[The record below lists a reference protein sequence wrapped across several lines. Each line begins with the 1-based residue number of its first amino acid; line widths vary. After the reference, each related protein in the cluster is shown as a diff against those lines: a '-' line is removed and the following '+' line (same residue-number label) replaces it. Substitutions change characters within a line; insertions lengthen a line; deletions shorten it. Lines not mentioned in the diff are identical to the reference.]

1 MGALRTYANPSRE
14 TEATAIPAEPT
25 AEAGARSTGRHHAP
39 AALLRFVS
47 PGWIADPSQR
57 ARMFHDTQ
65 QHYGNRAVQRF
76 IASKPVIQRKCAC
89 SGSCTSCKEEEELR
103 RAGLQRKAAGP
114 ASRAA
119 DTMREISHSRGG
131 GQLLASRTRTFM
143 ESSFGRDFSGVR
155 IHTGAQANHWA
166 RMLNAQAFTTGRD
179 IFFAPSKYAPN
190 TTAGKRLLAH
200 ELTHVVQ
207 QQRTA
212 SLQQMTRGVAA
223 DAFEQEADTMAEA
236 VRRGKSAHVTM
247 ISPVMPATAEDP
259 SARFTVKAGEEKEKI
274 TVAIFV
280 VDGKSIRVVFDW
292 KKPRKDPK
300 DDEFDEELVA
310 EITPQMAGGTVLKK
324 LKQAA
329 AVVTEDKKVA
339 EKVLLEMQRLGIYS
353 QPAAKQLLLSFA
365 KLERGTVGPAT
376 TFLRRE
382 LVKDPFRPRRPQAS
396 SITSAMGKPPAT
408 EEVRHRFVERGP
420 TREGEQRTS
429 LSPFAL
435 VFYEAIPGQFRP
447 RPSQPTEQERFPF
460 REYVFEGAGGPLIVG
475 LGIVQVGGKED
486 GRDEGK
492 IIEIIEVHERLGRDP
507 QGLLRLMSDARWP
520 ISDRL
525 LGTKEGGGEGAGGT
539 LSVNLTFSPRG
550 IMLQLPRNARAG
562 GTVRITVPRN
572 VASTTIPGLDFREAT
587 FTLGP
592 DMRPTSGRLVAR
604 PTLALIR
611 QRVPEV
617 TFAVDAT
624 ARAHLDMRAPFRM
637 RPFGDAEIHFQSQE
651 GQVSARAT
659 ITPRPRFLRNARG
672 EMIYE
677 NGELRGGVT
686 FTSGALQLPIPG
698 LTVENVR
705 GGITFTNEGIS
716 GEGGATLKY
725 RELGQ
730 ADIIVRSDNR
740 RGLTVE
746 GPFVVSLPGIQPV
759 PGKVKYQ
766 DNKLT
771 GEVTLRE
778 KDFPEG
784 LPLEQ
789 GTSVTVRLVDGRI
802 EASARGGIRL
812 GRVGRGKFTFNY
824 ENGRADLGAGIQ
836 LDIAGLRGSTMRIY
850 LRQHG
855 LEGELDI
862 PISSERL
869 PGLSGIL
876 HAWYREGH
884 FGGEARPSYRKGSLV
899 GTAIVRLQQLED
911 GSLAISGGGDVSA
924 RITPW
929 LVGTVHVEITPA
941 AEVNVQGEIRAPNE
955 VPLFPPKPIGENKPF
970 PRVTIPLFG
979 FSIPVVGHVGLVAF
993 IEGGVG
999 FTAFIGPGVL
1009 RNITVVGSFSTQ
1021 EEQTPAFDIS
1031 GEFYL
1036 PAGAEATFFIAGG
1049 ISLGALVAEIE
1060 GSIRLDGGLG
1070 AQASLSVFPHIGYA
1084 NGDYYFRGNWELQAL
1099 AYLRLSGKAEA
1110 AIRVGVWRF
1119 KKRVWYDEW
1128 PLANWVFPLGLNVG
1142 LSGRM
1147 DYTFG
1152 RPFEPRFKFE
1162 KGELDPMSVAKAAI
1176 PGPGQSPRSGPD
1188 APPAPR
1194 AQMQTE
1200 SVPGARAATPDARP
1214 TRGARPRADAVPATA
1229 RPAVRA
1235 TAARAPRARAPVPM
1249 AATPARPTPAART
1262 MGSGVQL
1269 PRTPGAPTPA
1279 TPTRREAVPIAPQAP
1294 SPVAVRPTMATP
1306 APSQLPPAP
1315 SPTVPEAIV
1324 PVPARP
1330 AAPAVVA
1337 PVSPAA
1343 VGPAAPSPAMG
1354 DQVLSLAV
1362 NMAGELHRLFISIG
1376 PAIKLEMESRREL
1389 LSNKIGRAV
1398 AVLHAERREAVRERD
1413 EEREGQLNGQ
1423 IAWLTDIGRRASQVQ
1438 RQAIQFGTSPRG
1450 PLDQTATGME
1460 IVGFSELAEQI
1471 RSYSLTYRVKDIEG
1485 LIEEHVTR
1493 SKRQELEEL
1502 LRVATHI
1509 PCSQYGKHCRGRTNE
1524 ERRQNSTGG
1533 GAGQYFDTLG
1543 DEDIMQ
1549 LERQAFRDGRLVKR
1563 GGDSYHC
1570 FYRFP
1575 HPIGYA
1581 DGEETHWMRVEL
1593 SGRAIHSHPRPSGA

>member
-1 MGALRTYANPSRE
+1 
-14 TEATAIPAEPT
+14 
-25 AEAGARSTGRHHAP
+25 
-39 AALLRFVS
+39 
-47 PGWIADPSQR
+47 
-57 ARMFHDTQ
+57 
-65 QHYGNRAVQRF
+65 
-76 IASKPVIQRKCAC
+76 
-89 SGSCTSCKEEEELR
+89 
-103 RAGLQRKAAGP
+103 
-114 ASRAA
+114 
-119 DTMREISHSRGG
+119 
-131 GQLLASRTRTFM
+131 M
-143 ESSFGRDFSGVR
+143 ESRFRQDFSGVR
-155 IHTGAQANHWA
+155 VHTASQANRLAQA
-166 RMLNAQAFTTGRD
+166 LNAHAFTTGRD
-179 IFFAPSKYAPN
+179 IFFAPGQYAPSTN
-190 TTAGKRLLAH
+190 DGRRLLAH

-207 QQRTA
+207 QRNGA
-212 SLQQMTRGVAA
+212 SGQPLGIARAG
-223 DAFEQEADTMAEA
+223 DGFEQEADEA
-236 VRRGKSAHVTM
+236 AKAITLGHNIHVTTTA
-247 ISPVMPATAEDP
+247 SPLVQRQCIDLSNADLETQYGLNPYEKGRVAEVEIVRDYDRRYGIPADRVYLGVRPDSRALPAWFTGSDEA
-259 SARFTVKAGEEKEKI
+259 ARQT
-274 TVAIFV
+274 IFETIREGGPYNEV
-280 VDGKSIRVVFDW
+280 RQGSIRPDIVDSRTPKEVYDIKPSGSASSVPKLQDY
-292 KKPRKDPK
+292 KKGLDALYDAYHPGSGKQRPFSIRDPN
-300 DDEFDEELVA
+300 L
-310 EITPQMAGGTVLKK
+310 L
-324 LKQAA
+324 AA
-329 AVVTEDKKVA
+329 RYV
-339 EKVLLEMQRLGIYS
+339 
-353 QPAAKQLLLSFA
+353 
-365 KLERGTVGPAT
+365 RGTQYPASEIR
-376 TFLRRE
+376 LRE
-382 LVKDPFRPRRPQAS
+382 
-396 SITSAMGKPPAT
+396 
-408 EEVRHRFVERGP
+408 GP
-420 TREGEQRTS
+420 TRLNLGLRVTRAEAGVFQAGVISYQFCQFASGGAPPNIGATSQARRRRLPRYVRFSPQGIELELPENAREGQT
-429 LSPFAL
+429 
-435 VFYEAIPGQFRP
+435 
-447 RPSQPTEQERFPF
+447 
-460 REYVFEGAGGPLIVG
+460 
-475 LGIVQVGGKED
+475 
-486 GRDEGK
+486 
-492 IIEIIEVHERLGRDP
+492 IEIV
-507 QGLLRLMSDARWP
+507 
-520 ISDRL
+520 ISKQMR
-525 LGTKEGGGEGAGGT
+525 
-539 LSVNLTFSPRG
+539 SVL
-550 IMLQLPRNARAG
+550 
-562 GTVRITVPRN
+562 
-572 VASTTIPGLDFREAT
+572 PGLEFQRARVK
-587 FTLGP
+587 LGP
-592 DMRPTSGRLVAR
+592 DLKIVGGQLMAR
-604 PTLALIR
+604 PTLAFIR
-611 QRVPEV
+611 ERVPQV
-617 TFAVDAT
+617 TFTIDAT
-624 ARAHLDMRAPFRM
+624 ALAHLDVQAPFRLG
-637 RPFGDAEIHFQSQE
+637 PLGDAKLHFQSQE
-651 GQVSARAT
+651 GRFSARAT
-659 ITPRPRFLRNARG
+659 ITPRPSFLRNVRG
-672 EMIYE
+672 EVIYE
-677 NGELRGGVT
+677 NGELRGGIT
-686 FTSGALQLPIPG
+686 FTPEALQLPIPG

-716 GEGGATLKY
+716 GGGGATLKY
-725 RELGQ
+725 RDLGQ
-730 ADIIVRSDNR
+730 ADITIGYDRR

-759 PGKVKYQ
+759 PGEVKYQ
-766 DNKLT
+766 ANKLT
-771 GEVTLRE
+771 AQVTLTE
-778 KDFPEG
+778 KHFPAG
-784 LPLEQ
+784 LPLER

-812 GRVGRGKFTFNY
+812 GRVGRGQFTFNY
-824 ENGRADLGAGIQ
+824 ENGRPDLGAAIQ

-876 HAWYREGH
+876 HAWYREGR
-884 FGGEARPSYRKGSLV
+884 FGGEARPSYRKGSLA

-924 RITPW
+924 RITSW

-941 AEVNVQGEIRAPNE
+941 AEVNIQGEIRAPNE
-955 VPLFPPKPIGENKPF
+955 VPLFPHKPIGEEKPF
-970 PRVTIPLFG
+970 GRVTIPLFG
-979 FSIPVVGHVGLVAF
+979 FSVPVVGHVGLVAF

-1049 ISLGALVAEIE
+1049 ISLGALIAEIE

-1070 AQASLSVFPHIGYA
+1070 AQASLSVIPHIGYA

-1214 TRGARPRADAVPATA
+1214 TKGARPRAGAVPATA

-1235 TAARAPRARAPVPM
+1235 TAAPAPRARAPVPM

-1269 PRTPGAPTPA
+1269 PGAPGVSTPA
-1279 TPTRREAVPIAPQAP
+1279 APTRREAVPIAPQAT

-1306 APSQLPPAP
+1306 APSQLPPVP

-1337 PVSPAA
+1337 PASPAA
-1343 VGPAAPSPAMG
+1343 AGPAAPSPAMG
-1354 DQVLSLAV
+1354 DQVLALAV
-1362 NMAGELHRLFISIG
+1362 NMAGEVHRLFIIIG

-1398 AVLHAERREAVRERD
+1398 AVLHAERREAIRERD
-1413 EEREGQLNGQ
+1413 GEREGQLNGQ

-1438 RQAIQFGTSPRG
+1438 REAIQFGTSPRG
-1450 PLDQTATGME
+1450 PVDQTATGME
-1460 IVGFSELAEQI
+1460 IPGFSELAEEI
-1471 RSYSLTYRVKDIEG
+1471 RSYSLRYRVKDIEG

-1493 SKRQELEEL
+1493 SERQEVEEL

-1533 GAGQYFDTLG
+1533 GAGQYFATLR
-1543 DEDIMQ
+1543 DEDIIQ

-1563 GGDSYHC
+1563 GGGSYHC
-1570 FYRFP
+1570 FYEFP